1 MQKAAGSG
9 EPGVGSRDAE
19 KTTVWHQECF
29 YQNCGNSRLYVD
41 NNAIIINRLLR
52 VHTAQR

>member
-1 MQKAAGSG
+1 MQSRYGIAGQ
-9 EPGVGSRDAE
+9 DAE
-19 KTTVWHQECF
+19 KAPVWHQECF
-29 YQNCGNSRLYVD
+29 YQNRGNSRLYVD